1 MLPGTSAGRD
11 TEVTSGATFALAIFD
26 DPPFPLFFNDLRRGF
41 SHCHHP
47 MVPYRKQEEQ
57 ESAARQAEVE
67 SAVRQ
72 YKD

>member
-41 SHCHHP
+41 FSLP
-47 MVPYRKQEEQ
+47 PP
-57 ESAARQAEVE
+57 
-67 SAVRQ
+67 
-72 YKD
+72 DGPL